1 MRASRLKKKTNN
13 RMIDFLQLTGFT
25 AGLADSRGSLRKKSI
40 SLLLALMLL
49 LQTVQ
54 IAGVVQQTAAAGNE
68 ITHEIIQRAFV
79 LNAGRQVYE
88 ENDFAVLKA
97 CFTDPTGAGCPN
109 LLATVTPSSP
119 ETDGNNF
126 NTTLAGAASAPF
138 TLAYEWL
145 IDDNIAQNGG
155 VYVFD
160 LPSQLTL
167 ATEVSGDLGGAGT
180 FIADPV
186 TKKVTL
192 NFIQQ
197 PAPEPTFTY
206 NLTGGILIETR
217 LDSTTVI
224 SNEDVVISIPF
235 RHGGNVTV
243 NLPVKLTGATPNI
256 TKAVDTAKG
265 TQGLDRTPNTSL
277 IYWVVDVNTSLADIG
292 QTILAEVLPTGLAV
306 EGAIE
311 VKKLHVPISGAPT
324 EGNAVAAGSDYT
336 YVNSDSNFPLE
347 FADLNAAY
355 RIRFATKVTNAAVFT
370 NNSATFINKVVL
382 KNPAQ
387 APPDDEITH
396 ATASQTVQRGNL
408 LEKTNGGSKDS
419 NKHRVTWTVIY
430 NKGELELNN
439 PTLTDLFPAGHE
451 LAPEATAF
459 TVEKGYLNSNGGFE
473 SVLVLPSGAIGVGN
487 DTYTKTD
494 DPTKTGFSLQLNGDV
509 TGQHRVYRIVYTTQE
524 KEDSPITANITGAK
538 NKVDSTTPGLTG
550 SVESS
555 VNYGHR
561 VIQKSGEVIDYDNKI
576 IRWTITLN
584 ENDYRFMG
592 SPTNPLKLVDTFN
605 SKGLT
610 YIPGTLSIKNK
621 ANTDLTSATGNYSF
635 AVDADGNGFVLEFK
649 DSFNFNQKH
658 TVVYDTY
665 FDYGGFDVL
674 WNSDDNYKFKNTG
687 TFSWDKIV
695 SHADANI
702 EYTTNN
708 NDKTISASAEVDPE
722 ELTQFNGRKSGVYN
736 PATKTIK
743 WTVLFN
749 YHNESVV
756 NALISDTLNNDQ
768 VLLPA
773 TVKVLKHA
781 WSDAA
786 AGVLDAGTVVSAAA
800 YVLDPATNKLEIEF
814 PGTISGPHTV
824 EFETSLVDKFV
835 PGTIHN
841 TASFT
846 SDDNDHY
853 AELTASVS
861 PPHGGEIIVKELA
874 QPNAANRRE
883 AEWTIWINRSFSKL
897 TNVRVNDWPDNQQTI
912 VEESFKLF
920 KVDPRSAEPYTLV
933 SVPESQYSIRL
944 KQPGDAA
951 DAPAFTLLI
960 GNENTEIETAYQLKY
975 TTILAK
981 NIGHQAKNSFELLA
995 EERTV
1000 ESIETQETFT
1010 NIINSG
1016 SGFSSPGTATYKG
1029 SVKVIKRPASGDP
1042 DNDFLAGAKFVIKV
1056 KGSTADYDKYEG
1068 VTNAAGEVLFVNL
1081 PYGQYELEEIEAPN
1095 GYKLDSTVRD
1105 VVISSTNQVEIELD
1119 NTHEKGKIG
1128 DYIWLDLDKDG
1139 IQDDTEPG
1147 IDGLTVKLYK
1157 PGNPV
1162 AVATQ
1167 TTRTED
1173 GKKGYY
1179 LFENLVEGDY
1189 IVEFDWPV
1197 DYELTLPEQGSK
1209 RDEDSH
1215 LLTGKRTGTITI
1227 NYSNNYEDLKV
1238 DIGLIAK
1245 GAIGD
1250 YVWLDWNR
1258 DGIQNDDLANPPDKV
1273 GLNGIEVKLYKK
1285 DGAGALQPE
1294 GVSQFTRNH
1303 PADHTRAGQPG
1314 YYWFDHLL
1322 SGTYVVEFLVP
1333 RSYTKTDVGKG
1344 TPATDSNVVTA
1355 GAEQGD
1361 HRIPYR
1367 TEEIVIGPAKWK
1379 DPTIDLGL
1387 QALGKIG
1394 DYVWFDKNDNGS
1406 QDAGEPGIEN
1416 IIVELFKQEG
1426 GTEKLVATTKTDA
1439 DGKYLFDHLIEGN
1452 YYVKFQTPG
1461 IYDLA
1466 KMEENGVTAEN
1477 DSNLIVIV
1485 AGPDKGKT
1493 VNAIP
1498 IGPDGP
1504 KGPAGWVDM
1513 TIDLGFTGK
1522 GAIGNY
1528 VWHDRNRDGIQN
1540 EDPMHGINGVTVNL
1554 YRDTVGGT
1562 PYKTDVTKTED
1573 GKPGYYNFK
1582 ELPQGTYYVEFKF
1595 PSEYEKTDEESDA
1608 DSDSD
1613 LDSNKTSATHVTDA
1627 IVISETATPY
1637 GWVNPSIDLGLVAQ
1651 GSIGNYVW
1659 FDINRN
1665 GIQDASEQG
1674 LNDIP
1679 LRLYRGSDTGPVY
1692 AETKTVNGPDG
1703 KPGYYL
1709 FDNLA
1714 SGNYFVQIV
1723 LDDDHEVT
1731 IAEQGSGAGADE
1743 LDSNTV
1749 NPLTVNT
1756 TFAIAIGELAPK
1768 GWHDHTIDFGIVRK
1782 GAIGNYVWYD
1792 TDYNGKQD
1800 EEDRYG
1806 MNGVTVKLYDST
1818 KTLLATTI
1826 TADKDG
1832 KPGYYLFDHLV
1843 AGDYYVQFVTP
1854 YYYIPTKQA
1863 ATGVSAELDS
1873 NLTFDS
1879 FTEAVAIG
1887 PVGPAVWRDMT
1898 IDQGYYYVPPVF
1910 PTPTPSPSPSTDPEE
1925 TEEPGITPTPTPSP
1939 GTGTPT
1945 PTPGTGTPTPTP
1957 APTPT
1962 STTVTEKTP
1971 EDTPIDVEVDVPKGG
1986 TTATGTPPK
1995 NGSVT
2000 ITPDGKVTY
2009 TPNKGYTGKDRFSV
2023 IIKDA
2028 DGNEEEFWFDIDVE
2042 EPPRG
2047 GLEGTPD
2054 VSTLPKTGEESY
2066 LMLYLIGAAFV
2077 AIGIYLRFRNNRKT
2091 T

>member
-1 MRASRLKKKTNN
+1 VRASRLKKKTKD
-13 RMIDFLQLTGFT
+13 RSIDFLKLTGFA
-25 AGLADSRGSLRKKSI
+25 AGLADTRGSLRKKSI
-40 SLLLALMLL
+40 SLVLALMLL

-54 IAGVVQQTAAAGNE
+54 IAGVVQQTAAADNE

-79 LNAGRQVYE
+79 LNAARQVYE
-88 ENDFAVLKA
+88 ENDYAVLKT
-97 CFTDPTGAGCPN
+97 CFADPTAAGCPN

-538 NKVDSTTPGLTG
+538 NKVDSTTPGLAG

-555 VNYGHR
+555 VNYSHS
-561 VIQKSGEVIDYDNKI
+561 VIHKSGAVIDYNNKI

-592 SPTNPLKLVDTFN
+592 SVTNPLKLVDTFD

-610 YIPGTLSIKNK
+610 YKPGSLTIRNK
-621 ANTDLTSATGNYSF
+621 SNTDLTSDTGNYNF
-635 AVDADGNGFVLEFK
+635 AVDADGNGFELQFL
-649 DSFNFNQKH
+649 SGFNFNQKH
-658 TVVYDTY
+658 TIVYETY
-665 FDYGGFDVL
+665 FDYDGFDTR
-674 WNSDDNYKFKNTG
+674 WNSNNNYLFKNTG
-687 TFSWDKIV
+687 TFSWDRIV
-695 SHADANI
+695 SHTDANI

-708 NDKTISASAEVDPE
+708 NGKKISASAEVDPKV
-722 ELTQFNGRKSGVYN
+722 LTQFNGRKSGDYN

-756 NALISDTLNNDQ
+756 NALISDALDNDQ

-781 WSDAA
+781 WSNAA
-786 AGVLDAGTVVSAAA
+786 AGVLDAGTVVPAAD
-800 YVLDPATNKLEIEF
+800 YNLDPATNKLEIAF

-835 PGTIHN
+835 PGTINN
-841 TASFT
+841 TALFT

-853 AELTASVS
+853 AELTASVL
-861 PPHGGEIIVKELA
+861 PAYGGEIIVKELA
-874 QPNAANRRE
+874 QPNVNNRRE

-897 TNVRVNDWPDNQQTI
+897 TNVRVNDWPDSQQTI

-933 SVPESQYSIRL
+933 AVPASDYSIRL

-951 DAPAFTLLI
+951 NAPAFTLQI
-960 GNENTEIETAYQLKY
+960 GDENTEIETAYQLKY

-981 NIGHQAKNSFELLA
+981 NIGNQAKNSFELEA
-995 EERTV
+995 VERTV

-1029 SVKVIKRPASGDP
+1029 SVKVIKRPASNNASG
-1042 DNDFLAGAKFVIKV
+1042 LAGAKFVIRV
-1056 KGSTADYDKYEG
+1056 KGSTDADESFEK
-1068 VTNAAGEVLFVNL
+1068 VTNNNGEVVFDNL
-1081 PYGQYELEEIEAPN
+1081 PYGQYVLQEIQAPN
-1095 GYKLDSTVRD
+1095 GYRLDSTEHD
-1105 VVISSTNQVEIELD
+1105 IVISSANQVEIELD

-1139 IQDDTEPG
+1139 IQDSEEPG

-1167 TTRTED
+1167 TTRTEG

-1179 LFENLVEGDY
+1179 LFDNLVEGDY

-1258 DGIQNDDLANPPDKV
+1258 NGIQNYDPTDLPGEV

-1285 DGAGALQPE
+1285 DGAGVLQPE

-1303 PADHTRAGQPG
+1303 PADHAKAGQPG

-1333 RSYTKTDVGKG
+1333 RSYTKTDAGKG

-1355 GAEQGD
+1355 GTEQGD

-1394 DYVWFDKNDNGS
+1394 DFVWFDKNDNGS

-1426 GTEKLVATTKTDA
+1426 GTETLVATTRTDA
-1439 DGKYLFDHLIEGN
+1439 DGKYLFDHLVEGS

-1466 KMEENGVTAEN
+1466 KMEENGVTTDK
-1477 DSNLIVIV
+1477 DSNRIVIV
-1485 AGPDKGKT
+1485 DGPNKGKT

-1498 IGPDGP
+1498 IGP
-1504 KGPAGWVDM
+1504 AGWMDM

-1528 VWHDRNRDGIQN
+1528 VWHDRNRDGLQD

-1582 ELPQGTYYVEFKF
+1582 ELPQGTYYVEFIF
-1595 PSEYEKTDEESDA
+1595 PAEYETTVEESDA
-1608 DSDSD
+1608 DSD
-1613 LDSNKTSATHVTDA
+1613 LGSNKTSETHVTSTIKTHVTEA
-1627 IVISETATPY
+1627 ITISETELPY

-1651 GSIGNYVW
+1651 GEIGNYVW
-1659 FDINRN
+1659 FDTNRN
-1665 GIQDASEQG
+1665 GIQDATEAG
-1674 LNDIP
+1674 LNGTK
-1679 LRLYRGSDTGPVY
+1679 LYLYKTDTAGPIY
-1692 AETKTVNGPDG
+1692 AETTTVDGPDG

-1714 SGNYFVQIV
+1714 SGDYYVQLE
-1723 LDDDHEVT
+1723 LDGNHEVT
-1731 IAEQGSGAGADE
+1731 LEEQGSGAADDNE
-1743 LDSNTV
+1743 RDSNAV
-1749 NPLTVNT
+1749 NASNT
-1756 TFAIAIGELAPK
+1756 TAAIPIGELAPK
-1768 GWHDHTIDFGIVRK
+1768 GWIDHTIDFGIVRK

-1792 TDYNGKQD
+1792 TDFNGTQD

-1843 AGDYYVQFVTP
+1843 AGNYYVQFVTP
-1854 YYYIPTKQA
+1854 YYYIPTKQG

-1873 NLTFDS
+1873 NPTFDS

-1925 TEEPGITPTPTPSP
+1925 TEEPGVTPTPTPTPAP

-1945 PTPGTGTPTPTP
+1945 PTPTPGTGTPTP

-2047 GLEGTPD
+2047 GLEGTPN
-2054 VSTLPKTGEESY
+2054 VNTLPKTGQESY

-2091 T
+2091 S